1 MKTSESIKNIAVA
14 LSDFRKKM
22 KQPAKD
28 KKNPFFKSNY
38 VALEGVQKSIDEA
51 LPDGLTYTQEV
62 VSTDNGVSVS
72 TIILHKS
79 GEYMQFDPLAIPA
92 QKQDPQ
98 GYGSAETYARRYS
111 LSAAF
116 GISSDIDDD
125 GNQASQPA
133 QQRQYNSRPNR
144 STQGRKTSAQA
155 QPKSK
160 TMSAA
165 DKKKLALEELIAKNA
180 KDMMTTP
187 KDLLIKVIKQAKVNS
202 WKNAT
207 VADIDAMNHELQTEI
222 MEQKQQ
228 AKKDEAKTPD
238 EQFDELGI

>member
-1 MKTSESIKNIAVA
+1 MKTSDSIKNIAVA

-92 QKQDPQ
+92 QKRDPQ

-116 GISSDIDDD
+116 GISSDVDDD
-125 GNQASQPA
+125 GNAASQGQPKPV
-133 QQRQYNSRPNR
+133 RGSNPS
-144 STQGRKTSAQA
+144 TSARKPAPAPKAANKA
-155 QPKSK
+155 Q
-160 TMSAA
+160 T
-165 DKKKLALEELIAKNA
+165 DELKKLMEDVSQHSNRDLKVVAKNSMA
-180 KDMMTTP
+180 K
-187 KDLLIKVIKQAKVNS
+187 AKVKS
-202 WKNAT
+202 FKNISAQ
-207 VADIDAMNHELQTEI
+207 DAGYLKKELNTEL
-222 MEQKQQ
+222 MEIQQ
-228 AKKDEAKTPD
+228 ANEKESDAAFAGLD
-238 EQFDELGI
+238 S

>member
-133 QQRQYNSRPNR
+133 QQRQHSRPTQAR
-144 STQGRKTSAQA
+144 RASTQARPQA
-155 QPKSK
+155 KQK

-165 DKKKLALEELIAKNA
+165 DKKKLALEELITKNA

-187 KDLLIKVIKQAKVNS
+187 KDLLIKVIKQAKVKS

>member
-92 QKQDPQ
+92 QKKDPQ

-125 GNQASQPA
+125 GNQASQPV
-133 QQRQYNSRPNR
+133 QQRQHSRP
-144 STQGRKTSAQA
+144 TQARPQA
-155 QPKSK
+155 KQK

-165 DKKKLALEELIAKNA
+165 DKKKLALEELITKNA

-187 KDLLIKVIKQAKVNS
+187 KDLLIKVIKQAKVKS